1 MNSDSFL
8 DGRSENAIHLLVQ
21 NLRAESKR
29 LGFSRLGIAAVEPP
43 LRQDVF
49 RDWLDQGFAGVME
62 QWLRRHEKLRA
73 DPSTLLKDAR
83 SVIVLATD
91 YSTVP
96 PERCQAEQG
105 RVSRYAWGDDY
116 HDLLRRRVN
125 SLGTWLKAA
134 APKCLTVGVVDS
146 APLAEREFG
155 WAAGLGWF
163 GKNTML
169 IDPDAGSFFFLS
181 ALLTDLILPV
191 DAPLTTD
198 HCGTCTA
205 CLDACPTGAF
215 VAPRV
220 LDANKCISA
229 LTIED
234 HGPLPV
240 SLRLAM
246 GNWVFGCDICQ
257 DVCPWN
263 RRAPVSNEPAFVPR
277 ETVTTLSLLDLL
289 SLDEAAFRSR
299 FKGSPL
305 LRAKRQGLLRSAAIA
320 MGNLANTGHSLDA
333 VAIGVLLTSLGD
345 SAAVVRGAIAWALGQ
360 WRRADGSVAPRA
372 ESALRAQL
380 LTETD
385 AGVLSEIKQALRDDN
400 LPGPNGFAAEASG
413 LE

>member
-21 NLRAESKR
+21 NLRAEAKR

-91 YSTVP
+91 YSTVR

-191 DAPLTTD
+191 DAPLMTD

-277 ETVTTLSLLDLL
+277 ETATTLSLLDLL
-289 SLDEAAFRSR
+289 SLDEAAFRIR

-333 VAIGVLLTSLGD
+333 VAIGVLLASLGD

-360 WRRADGSVAPRA
+360 WRRADVSVALRA
-372 ESALRAQL
+372 ESALCAQL
-380 LTETD
+380 LIETD
-385 AGVLSEIKQALRDDN
+385 ASVLSEIKQALRDDD
-400 LPGPNGFAAEASG
+400 LPKPTGFVAEPSG

>member
-1 MNSDSFL
+1 
-8 DGRSENAIHLLVQ
+8 
-21 NLRAESKR
+21 
-29 LGFSRLGIAAVEPP
+29 
-43 LRQDVF
+43 
-49 RDWLDQGFAGVME
+49 
-62 QWLRRHEKLRA
+62 
-73 DPSTLLKDAR
+73 
-83 SVIVLATD
+83 
-91 YSTVP
+91 
-96 PERCQAEQG
+96 
-105 RVSRYAWGDDY
+105 
-116 HDLLRRRVN
+116 
-125 SLGTWLKAA
+125 
-134 APKCLTVGVVDS
+134 
-146 APLAEREFG
+146 
-155 WAAGLGWF
+155 
-163 GKNTML
+163 ML

-240 SLRLAM
+240 NLRLAM

-289 SLDEAAFRSR
+289 SLDEATFRSR

-380 LTETD
+380 LIETD
-385 AGVLSEIKQALRDDN
+385 AGVLSEIKQALREDN
-400 LPGPNGFAAEASG
+400 LPGPNGFVAEASG

>member
-191 DAPLTTD
+191 DAPLMTD

-240 SLRLAM
+240 NLRLAM

-289 SLDEAAFRSR
+289 SRRSSFSQSLQRFSTAA
-299 FKGSPL
+299 
-305 LRAKRQGLLRSAAIA
+305 
-320 MGNLANTGHSLDA
+320 
-333 VAIGVLLTSLGD
+333 
-345 SAAVVRGAIAWALGQ
+345 GQ
-360 WRRADGSVAPRA
+360 
-372 ESALRAQL
+372 
-380 LTETD
+380 
-385 AGVLSEIKQALRDDN
+385 
-400 LPGPNGFAAEASG
+400 ASG
-413 LE
+413 PSTIGCDRDGEFGEHGPFARRRRYRCAAHIARRFRGSRTGCDSVGVGAMETR